1 MFSKESINKSNS
13 PSLNHSKYSANSGN
27 YVQKSVAETKLGD
40 LV

>member
-1 MFSKESINKSNS
+1 MFSKESINKSGS
-13 PSLNHSKYSANSGN
+13 PSLNHSASSANGN